1 MKQEDLEALA
11 AKVKKIEM
19 TKRALI
25 MDMEAINELNKQLE
39 IVSTTKLKD
48 FNITVGDIPTEN
60 LPIAK
65 YKIKQL
71 VIEELAD
78 RINKH
83 VEWYKNHCDHQYHK
97 LNDLQDLLSQKFLN
111 NQG

>member
-1 MKQEDLEALA
+1 MKQEDLKALA

-71 VIEELAD
+71 VIEELVNK
-78 RINKH
+78 INKH
-83 VEWYKNHCDHQYHK
+83 VEWYKNHCNHQYYK

>member
-1 MKQEDLEALA
+1 MKQEDLKALA

-60 LPIAK
+60 LPIKK

-71 VIEELAD
+71 VIEELVNK
-78 RINKH
+78 INKH
-83 VEWYKNHCDHQYHK
+83 IEWYKMKFLANYHT
-97 LNDLQDLLSQKFLN
+97 LTNLQDLLSQKYLN